1 MKKATFLQV
10 LIVLVVVAIW
20 NGLHLGFNYQSQR
33 YEQELSSVP
42 MILVCSEYEPL
53 QNLKTHLDTLQI
65 VKYTVL
71 ESDTLIKKNLIQDYQ
86 LNNAALL
93 LGNFNVPSVMKIYFN
108 GSTFTVDEKREL
120 ENHLNT
126 SYPEVIINFDEYF
139 QRVGLRKIDLL
150 ERGYFYANILIAVFL
165 FFSIVLLRIYF
176 ESRKY
181 DYWRIFRNAGGKRK
195 VRNINFFLHSLWI
208 CIIPVGL
215 NFAAY
220 LAALRYD
227 YLPVKMDI
235 RYFAAE
241 FIFVVLSVFISRI
254 FMGNKF

>member
-10 LIVLVVVAIW
+10 VIVLVVVTIW
-20 NGLHLGFNYQSQR
+20 NGLHLGFNYQSQL
-33 YEQELSSVP
+33 YEEDLSSVP

-53 QNLKTHLDTLQI
+53 QNLKTHLDTLQM
-65 VKYTVL
+65 VDYTVL

-93 LGNFNVPSVMKIYFN
+93 LGNFNVPSVMKMYFN
-108 GSTFTVDEKREL
+108 GSTFTDAKKREL

-126 SYPEVIINFDEYF
+126 SYPEVIINFDEHF
-139 QRVGLRKIDLL
+139 HQVGLQKIKLL
-150 ERGYFYANILIAVFL
+150 ERAYFYANLLIAVFL
-165 FFSIVLLRIYF
+165 FFAIVLLRIYF
-176 ESRKY
+176 ESRKHE
-181 DYWRIFRNAGGKRK
+181 YWRIFRNAGGKRK
-195 VRNINFFLHSLWI
+195 VRNLQFFLHSLWI
-208 CIIPVGL
+208 CIVPAGL

-220 LAALRYD
+220 YLALRYR

-241 FIFVVLSVFISRI
+241 FVFIVFCVLISRI
-254 FMGNKF
+254 FMGKKF